1 MAKMD
6 YKMVALC
13 AAAVGVIYSTGY
25 FVTEPQAVMGAQ
37 STAPTSIVS
46 SSTNNSSTAASSSQ
60 NNSVSSVASSQVI
73 KSSSTSTTSNT
84 TAKPKAVASSTTNS
98 STQKTTT
105 SSTPKSLYK
114 DGTYYGEG
122 YNRIGGIQV
131 AVTITQGKI
140 ASAEITQCT
149 THYRQSAIDPALPNQ
164 VVARQSANIDFVSGA
179 TKSSQDFQNAVAQAL
194 QQAMS

>member
-13 AAAVGVIYSTGY
+13 AAVVGVIYSTGY
-25 FVTEPQAVMGAQ
+25 FVTEPQAVVGAQ

-46 SSTNNSSTAASSSQ
+46 STTNNSSTAASSPQ
-60 NNSVSSVASSQVI
+60 NNSVSSAASSQVI
-73 KSSSTSTTSNT
+73 KSSSTSITSNT
-84 TAKPKAVASSTTNS
+84 TTKSKAVAS
-98 STQKTTT
+98 QKTTT

-131 AVTITQGKI
+131 AVTIKQGKI

-164 VVARQSANIDFVSGA
+164 VVARQSDNIDFVSGA
-179 TKSSQDFQNAVAQAL
+179 TKSSQDFQNAVEQAL